1 MPRRDVGLAVLVIL
15 VWGVNFVAAKMA
27 MESLPPLLMAAL
39 RFVLV
44 ALPAVFVIA
53 RPRMGFWP
61 VLASGLTMGALQFG
75 LLYVGMMLGMPA
87 GLASLVLQVQTLF
100 TVVIAAT
107 VLSERPNRMQVAGIV
122 IGLVGM
128 AVVGAQYLAAAPV
141 LPFLLTVGAALSWA
155 CGNVITRRHPPRTGF
170 SLVVWSAL
178 VPPVP
183 LLLASFWL
191 EGGPA
196 SALAAIQHVSLRSLG
211 GLAFIAYGAS
221 MFGYGIW
228 NLLLS
233 RHSAASVAPWSMF
246 VPVIGAG
253 AAWLYD
259 GELPTPLGILGAAI
273 TVTGVLLALGVGNRV
288 LRRRA
293 NPPVPTPHSEP
304 PGL

>member
-27 MESLPPLLMAAL
+27 METLPPLLMAAL